1 MLHEKHIPGHIH
13 GIRLEIIHEIYK
25 ERILCGL
32 AGKVQTK
39 TLIKYLTMRS

>member
-32 AGKVQTK
+32 AVKVQTQ
-39 TLIKYLTMRS
+39 TLTKYHRIRS

>member
-1 MLHEKHIPGHIH
+1 MLQEKHIPGHIH

-25 ERILCGL
+25 ERILCGV

-39 TLIKYLTMRS
+39 TLIKHHRIRS